1 MKMRT
6 IEKSIKNQKSAT
18 KFWWVFLLISLLL
31 IGTAFLPE
39 EIGLG
44 EAAFGLAFIG
54 IVTAVISIAML
65 RVYKNRK
72 GLLESLADRESL
84 LDVWECPDR
93 YHNNKGQPVPA
104 HFSKTG
110 FFYLGKPYCL
120 KSYECIIK
128 KAEIIDDA
136 GPALSFHYT
145 VPSSRAGAVRHKS
158 VENIPIPEGKTDAAI
173 SLAAY
178 YTEAGSKNK

>member
-1 MKMRT
+1 MRT
-6 IEKSIKNQKSAT
+6 LEKSAENQKRAT
-18 KFWWVFLLISLLL
+18 KFWWIFLVISVLL
-31 IGTAFLPE
+31 IGTVFLPE

-54 IVTAVISIAML
+54 IVTAVISIVMI
-65 RVYKNRK
+65 RVVKNRK
-72 GLLESLADRESL
+72 GLLESLADKESL

-93 YHNNKGQPVPA
+93 YDNNKGQPVPA
-104 HFSKTG
+104 LFSKTG
-110 FFYLGKPYCL
+110 FFYMGKPYCL
-120 KSYECIIK
+120 KSYECIVQ
-128 KAEIIDDA
+128 KAEIVDDE

-145 VPSSRAGAVRHKS
+145 VPSSRAGAARHKS
-158 VENIPIPEGKTDAAI
+158 VENIPIPEGKMNAAI